1 LFPLFLKNN
10 ATFLNRNK
18 SIILTFILFLK
29 TNYNLGMINYKKSKS
44 VLFIFALLI
53 SMQSFSQGKLKTSQD
68 WSLLKEQ
75 NGVKIFSRLSECDMI
90 EGQKKLVYSFLKIE
104 NTTNQALSIS
114 FDHVLAFKE
123 GCDGC
128 VPNPE
133 CAALINVPANS
144 SLEADCNIN
153 GHVLSRIVANPNLLG
168 GWSFEKTLIKNL
180 QIK

>member
-1 LFPLFLKNN
+1 
-10 ATFLNRNK
+10 
-18 SIILTFILFLK
+18 
-29 TNYNLGMINYKKSKS
+29 MINYKIIKNVFF
-44 VLFIFALLI
+44 VLSLMISANSFA
-53 SMQSFSQGKLKTSQD
+53 QQKLKTSDD

-75 NGVKIFSRLSECDMI
+75 NGVKFYSRLSECDMI

-133 CAALINVPANS
+133 CAVAVNIPANAV
-144 SLEADCNIN
+144 LEADCNIN

-168 GWSFEKTLIKNL
+168 GWYFEKTLIKNL

>member
-1 LFPLFLKNN
+1 
-10 ATFLNRNK
+10 
-18 SIILTFILFLK
+18 
-29 TNYNLGMINYKKSKS
+29 MINYKKSKS

-53 SMQSFSQGKLKTSQD
+53 SLQSFSQGRLNTSQD

-133 CAALINVPANS
+133 CAVVLSIPGNS

-153 GHVLSRIVANPNLLG
+153 GHILSRIVANPNLLG

>member
-1 LFPLFLKNN
+1 M
-10 ATFLNRNK
+10 
-18 SIILTFILFLK
+18 K
-29 TNYNLGMINYKKSKS
+29 TNYNLGMINYKKIKN
-44 VLFIFALLI
+44 VLFVLSMLI
-53 SMQSFSQGKLKTSQD
+53 SVQSFAQQKLKTSED

-75 NGVKIFSRLSECDMI
+75 NGVKIYSRLSECDMI
-90 EGQKKLVYSFLKIE
+90 EGKKKLVYSFLKIE
-104 NTTNQALSIS
+104 NTTNQALSVS

-128 VPNPE
+128 IPNPE
-133 CAALINVPANS
+133 CTALVNVPANS

-168 GWSFEKTLIKNL
+168 GWSFEKTIIKNL

>member
-1 LFPLFLKNN
+1 MKN
-10 ATFLNRNK
+10 F
-18 SIILTFILFLK
+18 
-29 TNYNLGMINYKKSKS
+29 KKIKK
-44 VLFIFALLI
+44 VLFVLSLIISVHSFAQQKLI
-53 SMQSFSQGKLKTSQD
+53 TSEN
-68 WSLLKEQ
+68 WSLIKEQ
-75 NGVKIFSRLSECDMI
+75 NGVNFYSRLSECDMI

-133 CAALINVPANS
+133 CAVSVNIPANAA
-144 SLEADCNIN
+144 LEADCNIN

-168 GWSFEKTLIKNL
+168 GWSFEQTLIKNL

>member
-1 LFPLFLKNN
+1 M
-10 ATFLNRNK
+10 
-18 SIILTFILFLK
+18 K
-29 TNYNLGMINYKKSKS
+29 TNYNLGMINYKKIKN
-44 VLFIFALLI
+44 VLFVLSLIISVHSFA
-53 SMQSFSQGKLKTSQD
+53 QQKLKTSEN
-68 WSLLKEQ
+68 WSLIKEQ
-75 NGVKIFSRLSECDMI
+75 NGINFYSRLCECDMI

-133 CAALINVPANS
+133 CAVSVNIPANAA
-144 SLEADCNIN
+144 LEADCNIN

>member
-1 LFPLFLKNN
+1 
-10 ATFLNRNK
+10 
-18 SIILTFILFLK
+18 
-29 TNYNLGMINYKKSKS
+29 MINYKKIKN
-44 VLFIFALLI
+44 VLFVLSLIISVHTFA
-53 SMQSFSQGKLKTSQD
+53 QQKLKTSEN
-68 WSLLKEQ
+68 WNLIKEQ
-75 NGVKIFSRLSECDMI
+75 NGVNFYSRLSECDMI

-133 CAALINVPANS
+133 CAVAVNIPANAA
-144 SLEADCNIN
+144 LEADCNIN

>member
-1 LFPLFLKNN
+1 
-10 ATFLNRNK
+10 
-18 SIILTFILFLK
+18 
-29 TNYNLGMINYKKSKS
+29 MINYKKSKS

-75 NGVKIFSRLSECDMI
+75 NGIKIFSRLSECDMI
-90 EGQKKLVYSFLKIE
+90 EGQKPLVYSFIKIE
-104 NTTNQALSIS
+104 NTTNIAQSIS

-133 CAALINVPANS
+133 CAVVLSIPGNS

-153 GHVLSRIVANPNLLG
+153 GHILSRIVANPNLLG